1 MTPTTQIFSEERL
14 PDTLR
19 WQIISGMRAAW
30 PDDYR
35 HNRRLWISR
44 PEFHPTY
51 IVLMDGPFVLAH
63 TVAIWKRLLHAKV
76 TYMVYGLSM
85 VFTYPDCR
93 GQGYGRTIV
102 GAGTAYIDQQPDADV
117 AMLFCEPRLQ
127 AFYAQNDW
135 CAMTGATTLI
145 TRSDGSVGTTG
156 EVLLMR
162 FCSEKGQH
170 GRASF
175 TQTPI
180 QFGDTTW

>member
-1 MTPTTQIFSEERL
+1 MTPTTHIFSEEQL

-51 IVLMDGPFVLAH
+51 IMLMDEAFVLAH
-63 TVAIWKRLLHAKV
+63 TVAIWKRLIHAGV

-85 VFTYPDCR
+85 VFSYPDCR
-93 GQGYGRTIV
+93 GQGYGQAIV
-102 GAGTAYIDQQPDADV
+102 RAGTNYIDQQPDCDV

-127 AFYAQNDW
+127 ALYEQNGW
-135 CAMTGATTLI
+135 CAIPAATTLI
-145 TRSDGSVGTTG
+145 TQANGSVGTTG

-162 FCSEKGQH
+162 FYSEKGRA

-175 TQTPI
+175 AQTPI
-180 QFGDTTW
+180 EFGDTTW